1 MPFFYQMSL
10 PTKNIYAFE
19 NRGRHFTDLCGLFV
33 INIAGFFEYRVQG
46 SFILF

>member
-19 NRGRHFTDLCGLFV
+19 NRERHFTDLCGLLV
-33 INIAGFFEYRVQG
+33 INIAEF
-46 SFILF
+46 